1 MARAVAK
8 RLNASLVG
16 VGVICNDGDRAE
28 EVAGAAAAS
37 RRQRRGTETKGRLRD
52 AHKWLVGILARRLRS
67 VFHPATFARRHTS
80 SHQMKLPV
88 INLPA
93 QPAMHSAA
101 MLALAATL
109 IATPFPAHAG
119 DDKRTVGEIQGSG
132 LVFKDTLKVEA
143 FSDPKVSG
151 VQLYLS
157 DFQRPATEK
166 FAKGDLVRS
175 K

>member
-1 MARAVAK
+1 
-8 RLNASLVG
+8 
-16 VGVICNDGDRAE
+16 
-28 EVAGAAAAS
+28 
-37 RRQRRGTETKGRLRD
+37 
-52 AHKWLVGILARRLRS
+52 
-67 VFHPATFARRHTS
+67 
-80 SHQMKLPV
+80 MKLPV

-93 QPAMHSAA
+93 QPVMHSAA

-157 DFQRPATEK
+157 DFQRSATEK

-175 K
+175 TLLWPAPLRPALTACPTLTACLTLTAHLTLTACLLAVRGSSATLARAG

>member
-1 MARAVAK
+1 
-8 RLNASLVG
+8 
-16 VGVICNDGDRAE
+16 
-28 EVAGAAAAS
+28 
-37 RRQRRGTETKGRLRD
+37 
-52 AHKWLVGILARRLRS
+52 
-67 VFHPATFARRHTS
+67 
-80 SHQMKLPV
+80 MKLPV
-88 INLPA
+88 INLP

-157 DFQRPATEK
+157 DFQRPAAEK

-175 K
+175 KSLLWPAPLRPTLTACLLAVCGSSATPARAD